1 MSLMD
6 TPRTLTPAQAARR
19 AGVSR
24 STITRALQSRH
35 LQAFRN
41 NAGRWRIDADTL
53 DAWRAARAATVQ
65 PDSLHSVH
73 ANRLDT
79 NTDTCTDT
87 GRDLARLAAQLAEM
101 TAERDAWR
109 QQAQTLAALAVPPV
123 AADQPPTPRRL
134 ADRLR
139 AALAVI
145 RRR

>member
-1 MSLMD
+1 MNA
-6 TPRTLTPAQAARR
+6 PAHLTPAAAAAR

-24 STITRALQSRH
+24 TTIIRALQSQH
-35 LQAFRN
+35 LHGIRD
-41 NAGRWRIDADTL
+41 NAGRWRIDADAL
-53 DAWRAARAATVQ
+53 DAWRAARAETVQ
-65 PDSLHSVH
+65 PDSLHTVH
-73 ANRLDT
+73 ADRLDT
-79 NTDTCTDT
+79 GTDTCTDT

-109 QQAQTLAALAVPPV
+109 QQAQTLAALAVPPP

-145 RRR
+145 RGR